1 MRTNVLSVFLTNNP
15 PYCLAKTN
23 FLNWEKKTKPFI
35 RAKKKKNT
43 RLFPG
48 FHEYFSK
55 WRKPKSYFLSQLAKR
70 WTIGYIHDLTVTAEK
85 PDLKVNNWE
94 NLLKIIWPRNIA
106 HGLVDLHWIYT
117 ITCAKWNWLTLEL
130 LLHNRTKLEDQ
141 FAIENC

>member
-15 PYCLAKTN
+15 PYCSLKLT
-23 FLNWEKKTKPFI
+23 FWIEKKKPNHSLG
-35 RAKKKKNT
+35 RKRKKHT
-43 RLFPG
+43 TFSRI
-48 FHEYFSK
+48 HEYFSK
-55 WRKPKSYFLSQLAKR
+55 WRKPESYFLSQLAKR

-117 ITCAKWNWLTLEL
+117 TTCAKWNWLTLEL
-130 LLHNRTKLEDQ
+130 LLHNRNKLEDQ

>member
-23 FLNWEKKTKPFI
+23 FLNLEKKTKPLI
-35 RAKKKKNT
+35 GAKKKKTHDSFQDFTSISQNDV
-43 RLFPG
+43 
-48 FHEYFSK
+48 SQ
-55 WRKPKSYFLSQLAKR
+55 SYFLSQLAKR

-94 NLLKIIWPRNIA
+94 NLLQIIWPRNTA

-117 ITCAKWNWLTLEL
+117 TTCAKWNWLTLEL

>member
-35 RAKKKKNT
+35 GAKKKKTHDSFQDFTSISQNDV
-43 RLFPG
+43 
-48 FHEYFSK
+48 SQ
-55 WRKPKSYFLSQLAKR
+55 SYFLSQLAKR

-94 NLLKIIWPRNIA
+94 NLLKIIWPRNTA

-117 ITCAKWNWLTLEL
+117 TTCAKWNWLTFEL